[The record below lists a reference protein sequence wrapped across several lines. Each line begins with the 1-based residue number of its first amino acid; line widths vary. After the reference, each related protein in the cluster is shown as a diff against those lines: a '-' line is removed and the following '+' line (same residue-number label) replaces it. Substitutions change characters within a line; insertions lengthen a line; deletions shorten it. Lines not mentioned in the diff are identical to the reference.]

1 MVDQDHQMLTINQIS
16 ELRKKIN
23 TDYRSSR
30 LPSLLLIFILMI
42 LSSASANPVST
53 DAPIQ
58 VKALSFSE
66 MLLNP
71 CALNNASQLHVNLS
85 ERERETTRRA
95 MVKEL
100 KGKVLLL
107 NESARTILEQNVID
121 DCSTLQL
128 PLYGIVPTAEYFRTV
143 PLLKCFEC
151 STLLYSTTQHMSTS
165 YRRNSN
171 VTQGKCATAKACQK
185 TPEAWLRTCGN

>member
-1 MVDQDHQMLTINQIS
+1 MFTISICQP
-16 ELRKKIN
+16 K
-23 TDYRSSR
+23 DYSSSR
-30 LPSLLLIFILMI
+30 LPSLLLILILMI

-58 VKALSFSE
+58 VKELSFSE

-85 ERERETTRRA
+85 EKERETTRRA

-128 PLYGIVPTAEYFRTV
+128 PLYGIVPTAEGLSNSTPAEVLRMFYTSLLNHTAHVYFLSAQLERYAGEM
-143 PLLKCFEC
+143 C
-151 STLLYSTTQHMSTS
+151 
-165 YRRNSN
+165 NSE
-171 VTQGKCATAKACQK
+171 GL
-185 TPEAWLRTCGN
+185 PENARAWLRTCGN